1 MPSCAK
7 PARIPVYIGLFSSGT
22 AQEMMVM
29 PPLKFP
35 AAPRP
40 AMTRPAMNMEDEFA
54 RAQIREPSSKRRVK
68 VRYVYCFWWG

>member
-1 MPSCAK
+1 
-7 PARIPVYIGLFSSGT
+7 
-22 AQEMMVM
+22 MVM